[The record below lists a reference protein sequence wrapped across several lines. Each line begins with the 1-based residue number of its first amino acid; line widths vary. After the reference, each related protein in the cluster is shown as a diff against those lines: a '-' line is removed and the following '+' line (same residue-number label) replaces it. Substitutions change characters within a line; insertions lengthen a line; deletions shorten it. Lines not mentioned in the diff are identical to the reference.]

1 MSGDEGGDGTSY
13 TSCSSPE
20 QRSESRGSSV
30 SAGLREEYED
40 LLKYAVV
47 APKLLDG
54 STTLPPTLPPTT
66 ESEARCCVLC
76 VYVCLIDIPLAA
88 AYVSEDCWKDNLAHC
103 IGSMEIHTYIVGD
116 FLCLDE
122 ACH

>member
-1 MSGDEGGDGTSY
+1 MSANGAGGDSNSST
-13 TSCSSPE
+13 TCSSPE

-54 STTLPPTLPPTT
+54 SATLPPTLPPTA
-66 ESEARCCVLC
+66 ESEENCC
-76 VYVCLIDIPLAA
+76 
-88 AYVSEDCWKDNLAHC
+88 NLK
-103 IGSMEIHTYIVGD
+103 MD
-116 FLCLDE
+116 M
-122 ACH
+122 

>member
-1 MSGDEGGDGTSY
+1 MSGDGEGGDGASY

-76 VYVCLIDIPLAA
+76 MYVCLIDIPLAV

-103 IGSMEIHTYIVGD
+103 IGSMEIHT
-116 FLCLDE
+116 
-122 ACH
+122 

>member
-1 MSGDEGGDGTSY
+1 MSVDGEGGDCTSY

-54 STTLPPTLPPTT
+54 STSLPPTIPPTT
-66 ESEARCCVLC
+66 EGEASCCTMHVRVL
-76 VYVCLIDIPLAA
+76 DMPLS
-88 AYVSEDCWKDNLAHC
+88 VVLEDC
-103 IGSMEIHTYIVGD
+103 
-116 FLCLDE
+116 
-122 ACH
+122 

>member
-1 MSGDEGGDGTSY
+1 MLTMSANREDGDSSSSAG
-13 TSCSSPE
+13 CSSPE

-54 STTLPPTLPPTT
+54 SSSLPKLPPTVTT
-66 ESEARCCVLC
+66 EHRCELEST
-76 VYVCLIDIPLAA
+76 DTAA
-88 AYVSEDCWKDNLAHC
+88 SPPGRFRE
-103 IGSMEIHTYIVGD
+103 ETY
-116 FLCLDE
+116 
-122 ACH
+122 

>member
-1 MSGDEGGDGTSY
+1 MSGDGAGGDCTPY

-66 ESEARCCVLC
+66 ESEARIYVLC
-76 VYVCLIDIPLAA
+76 MYGIMSDIRLHRVRRWGRGLRTGAGTHLRMR
-88 AYVSEDCWKDNLAHC
+88 STTL
-103 IGSMEIHTYIVGD
+103 T
-116 FLCLDE
+116 
-122 ACH
+122 